1 MRLYGS
7 CAGTGGARGKLG
19 EFGAGRREETG
30 KFRRFS
36 ATLRARLHHHQQRP
50 PPSHQ
55 PRSAAPGQV
64 ATPRL
69 SESFIFRVRAQHI
82 PTPLSHLSIGSC
94 EMVTVFV
101 SIPPSLLFQLR
112 RARAPENLLLVA
124 RVTAEVTAFAIFLR
138 WFAFLGVSSRQP
150 SRATPQDGDTS
161 RTCCDYSSCWRWSP
175 QLRVWTRRPSTSR
188 AACTTT

>member
-1 MRLYGS
+1 VRLYGS

-94 EMVTVFV
+94 EMVFV
-101 SIPPSLLFQLR
+101 SIPPSLLFSDVRALFKKVTTRLSSGERVLLR
-112 RARAPENLLLVA
+112 
-124 RVTAEVTAFAIFLR
+124 IYY
-138 WFAFLGVSSRQP
+138 W
-150 SRATPQDGDTS
+150 
-161 RTCCDYSSCWRWSP
+161 
-175 QLRVWTRRPSTSR
+175 
-188 AACTTT
+188 